1 MKSLKFS
8 FLDLQ
13 PCINV
18 TNLKKVWK
26 KKLGAQIRKQI
37 IFDLIEFR
45 DFDYSIDEIVIKVCA
60 EINSA
65 QYVSSRPKHYLVEK
79 SRGLCR
85 QMTLAKPADLLV
97 LQCLSG
103 SLLSDIKA
111 NQPTNT
117 AYFEP
122 GDQKFDKNKLILQLD
137 EYGAIASWKRFQKAI
152 FEFSKEKNYVVIT
165 DVANFYDFINFR
177 HLRNIVASICD
188 VRESILD
195 FLIYVLNEISWSPDF
210 MPRTE
215 IGMPQLEVEAP
226 RVLPNAMLFELDKVA
241 ESHSLG
247 DYVRFM
253 DDIDVG
259 VDSIVAAKRAVR
271 DIDLT
276 LQSRQLRL
284 NSSKTLI
291 LDARKGDV
299 ADHFCIK
306 ENKFLDYC
314 SSYLDGKPLGTKLHS
329 VEKAIFKAYEIWR
342 GNKGISNFE
351 GTRIFRGNGEK
362 IFRRAAKIVH
372 FMGETLNADDLV
384 WLIRNRPSLRRDC
397 FRVRTH

>member
-1 MKSLKFS
+1 
-8 FLDLQ
+8 
-13 PCINV
+13 
-18 TNLKKVWK
+18 
-26 KKLGAQIRKQI
+26 
-37 IFDLIEFR
+37 
-45 DFDYSIDEIVIKVCA
+45 
-60 EINSA
+60 
-65 QYVSSRPKHYLVEK
+65 
-79 SRGLCR
+79 
-85 QMTLAKPADLLV
+85 
-97 LQCLSG
+97 
-103 SLLSDIKA
+103 
-111 NQPTNT
+111 
-117 AYFEP
+117 
-122 GDQKFDKNKLILQLD
+122 
-137 EYGAIASWKRFQKAI
+137 
-152 FEFSKEKNYVVIT
+152 
-165 DVANFYDFINFR
+165 
-177 HLRNIVASICD
+177 
-188 VRESILD
+188 
-195 FLIYVLNEISWSPDF
+195 
-210 MPRTE
+210 
-215 IGMPQLEVEAP
+215 
-226 RVLPNAMLFELDKVA
+226 MLFELDKVA

-351 GTRIFRGNGEK
+351 GTRFFRGNGEK

-372 FMGETLNADDLV
+372 FMGETLNSPLIKSAPSDPLV
-384 WLIRNRPSLRRDC
+384 P
-397 FRVRTH
+397 